1 MSVRTV
7 TIAVMRPGRVLAD
20 AAAAATAS
28 GADLL
33 VLPQSPGRPPEA
45 SDGALAHEMG
55 GLAETHALA
64 LCYAYREA
72 CSDLEH
78 HALQLVQADGRATA
92 NYRSTHLSQAA
103 IAAGLTPG
111 SWLTMAR
118 LEPSAWRES
127 EVSEHAQSREA
138 SLVLGLLGGIDH
150 LAPEVARAHSALG
163 AELLIAITDADE
175 RLTVDLLEPLARLR
189 AIENGVPILLVD
201 PAGTVRA
208 AAASGAPADVVEDH
222 ELALVTLTVDV
233 PAIGLAPSATPRRP
247 DLYGQLTLAGRA

>member
-1 MSVRTV
+1 MPVRTV
-7 TIAVMRPGRVLAD
+7 TIAVTRPGKASVD
-20 AAAAATAS
+20 AANAARAS

-33 VLPQSPGRPPEA
+33 VFPARPERSPEA

-55 GLAETHALA
+55 SLAESHALA

-72 CSDLEH
+72 CSGQVH

-92 NYRSTHLSQAA
+92 NYRNTHLSRAA

-118 LEPSAWRES
+118 LEPPAWRETG
-127 EVSEHAQSREA
+127 VSEQPPAREA
-138 SLVLGLLGGIDH
+138 SLLLGLLGGIDH

-163 AELLIAITDADE
+163 AELLIAVADADE
-175 RLTVDLLEPLARLR
+175 RLTVDLLEPLARVR

-208 AAASGAPADVVEDH
+208 AAASGAPADVVEDD
-222 ELALVTLTVDV
+222 ELALVTLTIEV
-233 PAIGLAPSATPRRP
+233 PATGSARTATPRRP
-247 DLYGQLTLAGRA
+247 DLYGQLTRAGRA